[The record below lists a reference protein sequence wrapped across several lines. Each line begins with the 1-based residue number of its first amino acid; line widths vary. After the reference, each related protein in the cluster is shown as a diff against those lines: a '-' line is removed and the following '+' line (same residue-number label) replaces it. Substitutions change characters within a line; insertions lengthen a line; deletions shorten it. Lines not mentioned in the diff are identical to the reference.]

1 MQVDEDK
8 FPSLPGGPSVPNA
21 QTPSPAK
28 SVYQSVASSLWAR
41 SPEQHAAAPQHAQ
54 QDPAPQHTQHQLYE
68 TAPDTGQP
76 GASDHAQQAPQDWTA
91 DADVQDMN
99 GWDRTMPSAGRD
111 AVNWAEQQDQEVE
124 ATWQVQ
130 GQSAGYEHQEA
141 LEEQADGAAR
151 DVTYQQQQGSWEQPH
166 QPAADGQQ
174 GSWSQPQSDP
184 WQQQGSW
191 EQPQQPAD
199 NSSWPQQS
207 GWPQTQKPV
216 KKKQAQKPAQ
226 PQQSG
231 WDQAQQSGWD
241 QPQQSGYGADA
252 AHSHPQEQQ
261 HAAYGYEQQQMPTFN
276 DWDALQGYV
285 NDRQQQQGQHGKG
298 GWDQS
303 PGGHPQWQGSL
314 PKTAAWDSDP
324 SPDRPSLHGQNSQ
337 RQVLTV
343 DSSCVAVVRCCLRA
357 HMLLHAFTI
366 CFDMCPEHQG
376 VLQDDF
382 VTMCMTAGAG
392 KGLAC

>member
-1 MQVDEDK
+1 M
-8 FPSLPGGPSVPNA
+8 PNA

-54 QDPAPQHTQHQLYE
+54 QDPAPQHTQHELYE
-68 TAPDTGQP
+68 AAPDTGQP

-91 DADVQDMN
+91 DADVQDVN
-99 GWDRTMPSAGRD
+99 GWDRTMPSARRD
-111 AVNWAEQQDQEVE
+111 AVNWAKQQDQEVE
-124 ATWQVQ
+124 ATWHAQ

-141 LEEQADGAAR
+141 LGEQADGAVR
-151 DVTYQQQQGSWEQPH
+151 DVTYQQQQQQGSWE
-166 QPAADGQQ
+166 PAAHGQQ
-174 GSWSQPQSDP
+174 GSWSQPQDPAGGHHYQQGGWEQPHSDP

-207 GWPQTQKPV
+207 GWAQTQKPV
-216 KKKQAQKPAQ
+216 KEKQAQKPAQ
-226 PQQSG
+226 PQQRG

-241 QPQQSGYGADA
+241 QPQQSRYGADA

-261 HAAYGYEQQQMPTFN
+261 NAAYGHEQQQMPSFN
-276 DWDALQGYV
+276 DWDAPQGYA
-285 NDRQQQQGQHGKG
+285 NDRQQQQGQYGKS
-298 GWDQS
+298 GWEQS
-303 PGGHPQWQGSL
+303 PGGHPRWQGSL

-343 DSSCVAVVRCCLRA
+343 DSSCVVVRCCLRA
-357 HMLLHAFTI
+357 
-366 CFDMCPEHQG
+366 
-376 VLQDDF
+376 
-382 VTMCMTAGAG
+382 
-392 KGLAC
+392 